1 MANLLDYMKW
11 RGDLSLE
18 QDPFNEI
25 DSLLLARFSYF
36 PFDTIIQPE
45 ETVTIEE
52 LSKRFETKDPN
63 TMRILW
69 EEDADLFPLMGHSKR
84 FGQMKAS
91 YFVNKVDPEQEK
103 QFSAI
108 TIFLPDNSIYIS
120 YRGTDNTIVGWKE
133 DFNMSFKSHVA
144 SQKEAVRY
152 LETVA
157 QKTEGRIRL
166 GGHSKGGNLAVY
178 AAVFSS
184 PSVQDRIYHIF
195 NNDGPG
201 FDDDVIQTQAYQ
213 KMIQKVDTYI
223 PQDSIFGRLL
233 NHEERYTVVQ
243 STQKGVMQHDVYTW
257 QLLGKR
263 FVRLKEVSNGSKFID
278 KSIKDWLKEIDV
290 EQREKII
297 DIVFEIL
304 NSTQAETMG
313 EIRSNL
319 ISNATTILKSYK
331 QVDVKDRK
339 MIMATVKAL
348 LIVAKDNFM
357 QEYELSRKNP

>member
-1 MANLLDYMKW
+1 
-11 RGDLSLE
+11 
-18 QDPFNEI
+18 
-25 DSLLLARFSYF
+25 
-36 PFDTIIQPE
+36 
-45 ETVTIEE
+45 
-52 LSKRFETKDPN
+52 
-63 TMRILW
+63 
-69 EEDADLFPLMGHSKR
+69 
-84 FGQMKAS
+84 
-91 YFVNKVDPEQEK
+91 
-103 QFSAI
+103 
-108 TIFLPDNSIYIS
+108 
-120 YRGTDNTIVGWKE
+120 
-133 DFNMSFKSHVA
+133 MSFKSHVA

-157 QKTEGRIRL
+157 QKTDGRIRL

-278 KSIKDWLKEIDV
+278 KSIKDWLKKIDV

-304 NSTQAETMG
+304 NSTQAETMS

-331 QVDVKDRK
+331 QVNVKDRK
-339 MIMATVKAL
+339 MIMETVKAL
-348 LIVAKDNFM
+348 LIIAKDNFM